1 VLQRCLWRD
10 QPVVKASNR
19 QKTCVVHGEKP
30 IRGGMA
36 MEEGG
41 IDQLIANVKAAKR
54 QSTCIVH
61 GEKPTSGSESTGHR
75 HRSIVGEA

>member
-1 VLQRCLWRD
+1 
-10 QPVVKASNR
+10 
-19 QKTCVVHGEKP
+19 
-30 IRGGMA
+30 MA

-75 HRSIVGEA
+75 HRSIVGEACFYISST